1 MVNMEKIKE
10 KDGVILGYYEDVTF
24 STDAFVRLLTE
35 AGYNVYDSM
44 GRIDDEALFELAFRF
59 NIVPVSLERK
69 SGDYHFIFSLANQ
82 ASLELYEHSLFLC
95 LERAKERYLEGEKD
109 V

>member
-1 MVNMEKIKE
+1 MEKIKE
-10 KDGVILGYYEDVTF
+10 KDGVILGYYGDITF
-24 STDAFVRLLTE
+24 STDAFVRLLTD

-69 SGDYHFIFSLANQ
+69 SGDYHFIITLANQ
-82 ASLELYEHSLFLC
+82 AFLESEKCSLFSC
-95 LERAKERYLEGEKD
+95 VERAKEKYLEGEK
-109 V
+109 